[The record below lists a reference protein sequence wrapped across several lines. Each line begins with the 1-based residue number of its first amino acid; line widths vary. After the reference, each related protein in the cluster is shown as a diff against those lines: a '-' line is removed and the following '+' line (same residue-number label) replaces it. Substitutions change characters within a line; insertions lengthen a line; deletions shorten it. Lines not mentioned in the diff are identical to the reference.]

1 MLAWERGTSLV
12 LGLCGAL
19 MVHILYWPCP
29 VSPGKPDF
37 LGWLGMIG
45 IELGWKDQSS
55 SPRKLL
61 PAPETLRG

>member
-1 MLAWERGTSLV
+1 
-12 LGLCGAL
+12 